1 MGNDMD
7 NEKSR
12 ASGNGEAAVITE
24 KDKNA
29 VERAVVGAMGE
40 I

>member
-1 MGNDMD
+1 MGLA
-7 NEKSR
+7 KSR
-12 ASGNGEAAVITE
+12 ASGNCEAAVLPAN
-24 KDKNA
+24 DKNA